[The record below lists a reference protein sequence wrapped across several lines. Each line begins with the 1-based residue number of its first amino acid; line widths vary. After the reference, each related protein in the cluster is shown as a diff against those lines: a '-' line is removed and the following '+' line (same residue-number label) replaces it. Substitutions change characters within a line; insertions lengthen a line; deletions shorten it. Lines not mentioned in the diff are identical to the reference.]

1 VESNGLPHDEPQA
14 ANWPSFDRLVQRR
27 LPNPRLVPR
36 RGLQQKFEILERSLS
51 DKAWRDF
58 VKSPD
63 GGKIQG
69 AAQAA
74 MSRTGELLGEL
85 SNHVTAFDKDREKLI
100 PALQGAA
107 MLNNAAADAKD
118 FYTSVFEGTRAA
130 LAREYEV
137 AIVDSV
143 QVASKALVR
152 SQDDIMIRWQQQDN
166 GSIDRL
172 AKRLVEGIQTQV
184 LNVLQNNSNVYM
196 RLEVL
201 LNKADVKAAS
211 LSQEDVAV
219 SRLRAMI
226 LNKVNTSLVPP
237 ALSSDAE
244 TRLAVSSLVGF
255 LDGMTIVP
263 NSAAESIGISLS
275 VVGLGVMDVPDAAL
289 AMNTWIDAAHS
300 PKGTDRLAW
309 RQRLGYRDAIDFVAP
324 NDRITMLRQLLVAA
338 YNGRLT
344 LHETTDEN
352 ARLDSTKELQLRFG
366 AAQSDPFVV
375 PLVGALP
382 DRLAQLPDAFL
393 EAITLKYSAGKG
405 REVGQIL
412 DELMELRPDGSKSG
426 RIPSYAPTSLFVDL
440 AKGSDLWKKEVTLI
454 NQRLDDS
461 RRSAARQ
468 SRSEEER
475 DLETLRSLALQ
486 EFKRFWEVD
495 IPAALD
501 KPFGLVGFNTLNE
514 IIQYLQS
521 EEHKAEIKKRS

>member
-1 VESNGLPHDEPQA
+1 
-14 ANWPSFDRLVQRR
+14 
-27 LPNPRLVPR
+27 
-36 RGLQQKFEILERSLS
+36 
-51 DKAWRDF
+51 
-58 VKSPD
+58 
-63 GGKIQG
+63 
-69 AAQAA
+69 
-74 MSRTGELLGEL
+74 
-85 SNHVTAFDKDREKLI
+85 
-100 PALQGAA
+100 

-118 FYTSVFEGTRAA
+118 FYTSVFEGVRAA
-130 LAREYEV
+130 LAREYDV

-143 QVASKALVR
+143 EVAAKAITR
-152 SQDDIMIRWQQQDN
+152 SQDDTMVRWQQQDN

-184 LNVLQNNSNVYM
+184 LNVLQSNSNVYM

-237 ALSSDAE
+237 ALSADAE
-244 TRLAVSSLVGF
+244 TRLAVSFPGADTDKKREWLKDVLKDNPSLVGF

-275 VVGLGVMDVPDAAL
+275 VVGLGVLDVPDAAL
-289 AMNTWIDAAHS
+289 AMNTWIEAAHS

-309 RQRLGYRDAIDFVAP
+309 RQRLGYRDSIDFVAK

-344 LHETTDEN
+344 LHDASSETSH
-352 ARLDSTKELQLRFG
+352 LDATKELHLRFG
-366 AAQSDPFVV
+366 ADQSDPFTI

-393 EAITLKYSAGKG
+393 EAITFAYSAGKG
-405 REVGQIL
+405 REIGQIL
-412 DELMELRPDGSKSG
+412 DELMELRPEGSKSG
-426 RIPSYAPTSLFVDL
+426 KIPSYAPTALFIDL
-440 AKGSDLWKKEVTLI
+440 SKGSLVWKKEVELI
-454 NQRLDDS
+454 ERRLSDS
-461 RRSAARQ
+461 KKGATQ
-468 SRSEEER
+468 TGRSEEER
-475 DLETLRSLALQ
+475 DLETLRSLALK
-486 EFKRFWEVD
+486 EFLQFWTDD
-495 IPAALD
+495 IPAALN

-521 EEHKAEIKKRS
+521 EEYRAETKKRS